1 MNINK
6 NLKIDN
12 IKTNIRYI
20 KNTTDEYDIIHN
32 DEILDGDLT
41 ID

>member
-12 IKTNIRYI
+12 IKANIGYI

-32 DEILDGDLT
+32 DKILDGDLT